1 MSHNNPLPLE
11 RTDTPIKVAVV
22 SDDALLRSAL
32 ASLLDQRG
40 DVEVTPIEGADVTL
54 WDPGADAEKV
64 SHKLEQLAGFTV
76 PVLALLPDPQQAQ
89 QAIGAGARGVIL
101 RDRVGPQLISALRAV
116 RGGLTVLDTSLAD
129 DLIGHHGHLD
139 GLPSLAE
146 ELTPREREVVE
157 LLAEGLSNK
166 RVARRLDIS
175 EHTAKFHIGRIL
187 EKLDADTRT
196 EAVVRA
202 ASRITARSES
212 TTRNDPWSAPRAT
225 LPPLAIP
232 RRPKAKR
239 NEPVVLAAMPW
250 RVFFSASFEK

>member
-11 RTDTPIKVAVV
+11 RTDAPIKVAVV

-40 DVEVTPIEGADVTL
+40 DVEVTPLDGADVAL
-54 WDPGADAEKV
+54 WDPGADSDKV
-64 SHKLEQLAGFTV
+64 VGKLDQLGNFVA

-89 QAIGAGARGVIL
+89 RAIGAGARGVIL
-101 RDRVGPQLISALRAV
+101 RDRVGPHLISALRAV

-129 DLIGHHGHLD
+129 DLIRRD
-139 GLPSLAE
+139 AGLGGMPALAE
-146 ELTPREREVVE
+146 DLTPREREVVQ

-166 RVARRLDIS
+166 QVAKRLSIS

-187 EKLDADTRT
+187 DKLDADTRT

-202 ASRITARSES
+202 LRYGLVS
-212 TTRNDPWSAPRAT
+212 
-225 LPPLAIP
+225 L
-232 RRPKAKR
+232 
-239 NEPVVLAAMPW
+239 
-250 RVFFSASFEK
+250 